1 MSKKYIH
8 IFISWLRYIFKTTTS
23 RSHKAFLAILR
34 LFRRYEVVGSAN
46 AKERIF
52 GENGLALSS
61 QPLKQ
66 VKLPASMALAI
77 PSQNEGSQSGTS
89 PQLPPSGLADERS
102 NGVDLDAQRHQEV
115 TSPTPWSMP
124 QPYIPADTQPQPVA
138 PEQYPDIILTPITP
152 SEVKRYD
159 RIIPVYASHID
170 RVW

>member
-1 MSKKYIH
+1 MSRGYIR

-34 LFRRYEVVGSAN
+34 LFRRCEVVGS

-52 GENGLALSS
+52 GQNGLALSS

-77 PSQNEGSQSGTS
+77 PLQNEGFQPGTGS
-89 PQLPPSGLADERS
+89 QLPPSGPADEGS
-102 NGVDLDAQRHQEV
+102 NSVDLDAQHHQEV
-115 TSPTPWSMP
+115 TSPTLWSMP

>member
-34 LFRRYEVVGSAN
+34 LFRRCEVVGS

-61 QPLKQ
+61 RPLKQ
-66 VKLPASMALAI
+66 VKLPTSMALAI
-77 PSQNEGSQSGTS
+77 PPQNEGFQPDTS
-89 PQLPPSGLADERS
+89 PQLPPSGPADERS
-102 NGVDLDAQRHQEV
+102 NGVDLDAQHQEV